1 MRVFFCRGK
10 RTQMQNVKNAAWWID
25 RRTELLKIASQNQNA
40 YVYDLDVIRAAAE
53 NILSLTSIDRAL
65 YAMKANFNADVLRTL
80 ADCAIDFDCVS
91 PGEVQHLI
99 DVLPE
104 LDKSRILFTP
114 NFAPRE
120 EYEWGLAQGIQVTLD
135 NLYPLQAWP
144 EIFDGQRLFIRVDP
158 GEGQGHHEKVKTAG
172 EQSKFG
178 VSRSE
183 IDELVRLTE
192 KANATIVGL
201 HAHSGSGILDP
212 GNWRTIADE
221 LVKVAERFPEV
232 TVLDLGGGIGVPEKR
247 GDAVFDLDAL
257 NDRLL
262 EFRREFPK
270 YEIWLEPGRYL
281 VAEAGVLLAHLTQ
294 GKRKGDHYYVGV
306 STGLNSLIRPAL
318 YGAYHEIVNL
328 TRIEDKAC
336 DSVTVVG
343 PICETGDRFGTD
355 RLLPPS
361 QENDVILIA
370 NIGAYGQVMSSRY
383 NLRDTP
389 PEITI

>member
-1 MRVFFCRGK
+1 MPKDQSDV
-10 RTQMQNVKNAAWWID
+10 WWLEK
-25 RRTELLKIASQNQNA
+25 RTELLEIAKHNLNA
-40 YVYDLDVIRAAAE
+40 YVYNLDSVRAAAGK
-53 NILSLTSIDRAL
+53 ILSLSSVDRVL
-65 YAMKANFNADVLRTL
+65 YAMKANFNTDVLCTL
-80 ADCAIDFDCVS
+80 EHSTIDFDCVS

-99 DVLPE
+99 DVLPK

-120 EYEWGLAQGIQVTLD
+120 EYEWGIAQGIQVTLD

-158 GEGQGHHEKVKTAG
+158 GEGQGHHEKVRTAG
-172 EQSKFG
+172 VQSKFG
-178 VSRSE
+178 MSRSE
-183 IDELVRLTE
+183 MDELVQLTE
-192 KANATIVGL
+192 KANATIVGI

-212 GNWRTIADE
+212 GNWKTIADE
-221 LVKVAERFPEV
+221 LVKVARRFPAV

-257 NDRLL
+257 NERLL
-262 EFRREFPK
+262 EFRGMNPK

-281 VAEAGVLLAHLTQ
+281 VAEAGVLLTHLTQ
-294 GKRKGDHYYVGV
+294 VKIKGELQYVGV

-318 YGAYHEIVNL
+318 YDAYHEIVNL
-328 TRIEDKAC
+328 TRIDDEASE
-336 DSVTVVG
+336 SVSVVG
-343 PICETGDRFGTD
+343 PICETGDRFGSD

-370 NIGAYGQVMSSRY
+370 NVGAYGQVMSSRY

-389 PEITI
+389 PEVII

>member
-10 RTQMQNVKNAAWWID
+10 IKDMPKDQSDVWWLEK
-25 RRTELLKIASQNQNA
+25 RTELLEIAKHNLNA
-40 YVYDLDVIRAAAE
+40 YVYNLDSVRAAAGK
-53 NILSLTSIDRAL
+53 ILSLSSVDRVL
-65 YAMKANFNADVLRTL
+65 YAMKANFNTDVLCTL
-80 ADCAIDFDCVS
+80 EHSTIDFDCVS

-99 DVLPE
+99 DVLPK

-120 EYEWGLAQGIQVTLD
+120 EYEWGIAQGIQVTLD

-158 GEGQGHHEKVKTAG
+158 GEGQGHHEKVRTAG
-172 EQSKFG
+172 VQSKFG

-183 IDELVRLTE
+183 IDELVQLTE
-192 KANATIVGL
+192 KANATIVGI

-212 GNWRTIADE
+212 GNWKTIADE
-221 LVKVAERFPEV
+221 LVKVARRFPAV

-257 NDRLL
+257 NERLL
-262 EFRREFPK
+262 EFRGMNPK

-281 VAEAGVLLAHLTQ
+281 VAEAGVLLTHLTQ
-294 GKRKGDHYYVGV
+294 VKIKGELQYVGV

-318 YGAYHEIVNL
+318 YDAYHEIVNL
-328 TRIEDKAC
+328 TRIDDEASE
-336 DSVTVVG
+336 SVSVVG
-343 PICETGDRFGTD
+343 PICETGDRFGSD

-370 NIGAYGQVMSSRY
+370 NVGAYGQVMSSRY

-389 PEITI
+389 PEVII

>member
-10 RTQMQNVKNAAWWID
+10 IKDMPKDQSDVWWLGK
-25 RRTELLKIASQNQNA
+25 RTELLEIAKHNLNA
-40 YVYDLDVIRAAAE
+40 YVYNLDSVRAAAGK
-53 NILSLTSIDRAL
+53 ILSLSSVDRVL
-65 YAMKANFNADVLRTL
+65 YAMKANFNTDVLCTL
-80 ADCAIDFDCVS
+80 EHSTIDFDCVS

-99 DVLPE
+99 DVLPK

-120 EYEWGLAQGIQVTLD
+120 EYEWGIAQGIQVTLD

-158 GEGQGHHEKVKTAG
+158 GEGQGHHEKVRTAG
-172 EQSKFG
+172 VQSKFG

-183 IDELVRLTE
+183 IDELVQLTE
-192 KANATIVGL
+192 KANATIVGI

-212 GNWRTIADE
+212 GNWKTIADE
-221 LVKVAERFPEV
+221 LVKVARRFPAV

-257 NDRLL
+257 NERLL
-262 EFRREFPK
+262 EFRGMNPK

-281 VAEAGVLLAHLTQ
+281 VAEAGVLLTHLTQ
-294 GKRKGDHYYVGV
+294 VKIKGELQYVGV

-318 YGAYHEIVNL
+318 YDAYHEIVNL
-328 TRIEDKAC
+328 TRIDDEASE
-336 DSVTVVG
+336 SVSVVG
-343 PICETGDRFGTD
+343 PICETGDRFGSD

-370 NIGAYGQVMSSRY
+370 NVGAYGQVMSSRY

-389 PEITI
+389 PEVII

>member
-10 RTQMQNVKNAAWWID
+10 IKDMPKDQSDVWWLEK
-25 RRTELLKIASQNQNA
+25 RTELLEIAKHNLNA
-40 YVYDLDVIRAAAE
+40 YVYDLDSVRTAAE
-53 NILSLTSIDRAL
+53 KILSLDSVDRAL
-65 YAMKANFNADVLRTL
+65 YAMKANFNADVLRAL
-80 ADCAIDFDCVS
+80 ADSAIDFDCVS
-91 PGEVQHLI
+91 PGEVQRLI

-120 EYEWGLAQGIQVTLD
+120 EYEWGIEQGIQVTLD

-144 EIFDGQRLFIRVDP
+144 EIFDGLRLFIRVDP

-172 EQSKFG
+172 KQSKFG

-192 KANATIVGL
+192 KANATVVGI

-221 LVKVAERFPEV
+221 LVKVAERFPDV

-257 NDRLL
+257 NERLA
-262 EFRREFPK
+262 EFRSKYPK
-270 YEIWLEPGRYL
+270 YDIWLEPGRYL
-281 VAEAGVLLAHLTQ
+281 VAEAGVLLTHLTQ
-294 GKRKGDHYYVGV
+294 VKSKGDMRYVGV

-318 YGAYHEIVNL
+318 YDAYHEIVNL
-328 TRIEDKAC
+328 TRVDDEASE
-336 DSVTVVG
+336 SVTVVG

-361 QENDVILIA
+361 QENDVILIG

-383 NLRDTP
+383 NLRETP

>member
-1 MRVFFCRGK
+1 MRKDQGDV
-10 RTQMQNVKNAAWWID
+10 WWLEK
-25 RRTELLKIASQNQNA
+25 RTELLEIAKQNLNA
-40 YVYDLDVIRAAAE
+40 YVYDLDSVRSAAE
-53 NILSLTSIDRAL
+53 NILSISSVDRAL
-65 YAMKANFNADVLRTL
+65 YAMKANFNTDVLRAL
-80 ADCAIDFDCVS
+80 ASSAIDFDCVS

-104 LDKSRILFTP
+104 LDKGRILFTP

-120 EYEWGLAQGIQVTLD
+120 EYEWGIAQGIQVTLD

-144 EIFDGQRLFIRVDP
+144 EIFNGQRLFVRVDP

-172 EQSKFG
+172 VQSKFG

-183 IDELVRLTE
+183 IDELLRLTG
-192 KANATIVGL
+192 KTNATIVGI

-212 GNWRTIADE
+212 GNWRTIAEE
-221 LVKVAERFPEV
+221 LVKVAERFPDV
-232 TVLDLGGGIGVPEKR
+232 KVLDLGGGIGIAEKR
-247 GDAVFDLDAL
+247 GDAGFDLGAL
-257 NDRLL
+257 NERLQ
-262 EFRREFPK
+262 EFRNQYPK

-294 GKRKGDHYYVGV
+294 LKSKGEMHYVGV

-318 YGAYHEIVNL
+318 YDAYHEIVNL
-328 TRIEDKAC
+328 TRIDEEASE
-336 DSVTVVG
+336 SVTVVG

-355 RLLPPS
+355 RRLPPS

-389 PEITI
+389 LEITI